1 MPINNSTYSRG
12 TQAKT
17 RGKADRAQKDKA
29 RFCQTKFSIR
39 FSRDSLTIE
48 HISKK
53 G

>member
-1 MPINNSTYSRG
+1 MPISNGTYSRG
-12 TQAKT
+12 REVKIK
-17 RGKADRAQKDKA
+17 GKAERAQKDKA

-48 HISKK
+48 HTTKK